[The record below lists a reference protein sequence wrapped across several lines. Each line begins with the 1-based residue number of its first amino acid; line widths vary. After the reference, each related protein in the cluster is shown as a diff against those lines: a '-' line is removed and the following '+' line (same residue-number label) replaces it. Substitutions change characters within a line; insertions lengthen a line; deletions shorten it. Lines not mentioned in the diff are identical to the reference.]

1 MADVVGALRLVLA
14 GVFLV
19 AGWAKLSDR
28 RATREAIRAFGV
40 PEEIARPG
48 TFLLPLGELAVAVG
62 LMISGAAVAAA
73 VGALVLLALFIVG
86 ISANLARGRRPE
98 CNCFGQVHSEP
109 IGPTTLV
116 RNVVLAAGAVLVVA
130 QGSGNF
136 VSSWIDRGDAVLL
149 IAVAGGAVIAVMG
162 WFIVNL
168 TGMQGRLLERI
179 EQLENAVGISHEAA
193 GGGLPVGTDAPD
205 FELTSATGDTVTL
218 ETLLADDLPVVLVFT
233 SSSCAPCA
241 NLIPEIAQWERDHAR
256 RLRFAVIGS
265 GDHDINRAKASE
277 HALTQML
284 LEKGTEVA
292 DAYQYLGTPGAV
304 VVGTDGRVA
313 SPVVA
318 GPVDIGDLV
327 DRAASGN
334 LGSQRWVPVQLNGG
348 AHHHDH
354 DDTPPVNP
362 GPPIGTPAPDIALPD
377 VSGNTVSLAS
387 MRGAPTLV
395 LFWRQTCGFCAG
407 MLDDLRAWDTRAD
420 RANGPQLLV
429 VSTGTVEEHDNIG
442 LVSPVVI
449 DATADAMSAYGANGT
464 PMGVLVDADGLIASE
479 MAVGA
484 AAVLK
489 LVR

>member
-1 MADVVGALRLVLA
+1 MADVVGVVRLVLV

-28 RATREAIRAFGV
+28 PGTREAIRAFGV
-40 PEEIARPG
+40 PAAIARPG
-48 TFLLPLGELAVAVG
+48 TFLLPIGELAIAVG
-62 LMISGAAVAAA
+62 LVISGAAAVAA
-73 VGALVLLALFIVG
+73 VGALVLLGLFIVG
-86 ISANLARGRRPE
+86 ISVNLARGRRPE

-109 IGPTTLV
+109 IGPSTLA
-116 RNVVLAAGAVLVVA
+116 RNVVLAAGAALVVA
-130 QGSGNF
+130 QGSGAF
-136 VSSWIDRGDAVLL
+136 ISSWIDRGDAVLWV
-149 IAVAGGAVIAVMG
+149 AVVGGGVIAVMG

-168 TGMQGRLLERI
+168 TGMQGRLLERV
-179 EQLENAVGISHEAA
+179 EQLENAVGLSPADA
-193 GGGLPVGTDAPD
+193 GAGLPVGVEAPG
-205 FELTSATGDTVTL
+205 FELPSAAGDTVTL
-218 ETLLADDLPVVLVFT
+218 ETLLADELPVVLVFT
-233 SSSCAPCA
+233 SSGCAPCA
-241 NLIPEIAQWERDHAR
+241 NLIPEIAKWERDHAR

-265 GDHDINRAKASE
+265 GDRDVNRAKGKE

-284 LEKGTEVA
+284 LEDGTQVA

-304 VVGTDGRVA
+304 VISADGRVA

-318 GPVDIGDLV
+318 GPVDIGELV

-348 AHHHDH
+348 NHHHDH
-354 DDTPPVNP
+354 NDALPVNP

-377 VSGNTVSLAS
+377 LSGNTVSLAS

-395 LFWRQTCGFCAG
+395 LFWRQTCGYCAG

-420 RANGPQLLV
+420 RDHAPQLLV
-429 VSTGTVEEHDNIG
+429 VSTGTVEEHQTMG

-449 DATADAMSAYGANGT
+449 DPTADAMSAYGANGT
-464 PMGVLVDADGLIASE
+464 PMAVLVDADGLIASE

-484 AAVLK
+484 NAVLA